1 MWLRGCTPWGGS
13 VFVCGRPL
21 LVLVGLVP
29 VGLVPVR
36 ACVPPLYASAYNP
49 CPFLGT
55 TPCPFLGAE
64 RLSGLT
70 APIFRPRCC
79 GFTDGLRTV
88 PGGFTDG
95 LSDIAVSAF
104 NVAVVRFCGSFCPV
118 LMSPLSGFENRS
130 FFSRLVRPA
139 RCGSL
144 CSLALRG
151 EGSGN
156 TERK

>member
-1 MWLRGCTPWGGS
+1 GSGVGMAPWGGA

-21 LVLVGLVP
+21 FVPVGFVP

-36 ACVPPLYASAYNP
+36 ACVPSLYASAYNP

-88 PGGFTDG
+88 PGGLRTVCRKR
-95 LSDIAVSAF
+95 VSAF
-104 NVAVVRFCGSFCPV
+104 VVSAFRF
-118 LMSPLSGFENRS
+118 
-130 FFSRLVRPA
+130 
-139 RCGSL
+139 
-144 CSLALRG
+144 
-151 EGSGN
+151 
-156 TERK
+156 

>member
-1 MWLRGCTPWGGS
+1 MTCGCVCCVVEGVYPPWGGS

-88 PGGFTDG
+88 PGGLRTVYRKR
-95 LSDIAVSAF
+95 VSAF
-104 NVAVVRFCGSFCPV
+104 VVSAFRF
-118 LMSPLSGFENRS
+118 
-130 FFSRLVRPA
+130 
-139 RCGSL
+139 
-144 CSLALRG
+144 
-151 EGSGN
+151 
-156 TERK
+156 